1 MSFFE
6 LTCKEKSMNIEI
18 NVNELFETVLANLPV
33 QTIHPIHKAMLEEA
47 CEHVLKQ
54 KDEFESIEE
63 MERAVHLSFTILNPI
78 FQSTMIS
85 MLENADTVTINY
97 RGVKDILTSESAILI
112 PVN

>member
-1 MSFFE
+1 MSA
-6 LTCKEKSMNIEI
+6 EI
-18 NVNELFETVLANLPV
+18 NVNELFETVMANLPV

-54 KDEFESIEE
+54 KDEYGSIKE
-63 MERAVHLSFTILNPI
+63 MERAVHLSFNVLNPV
-78 FQSTMIS
+78 FQSTITA
-85 MLENADTVTINY
+85 MLEKADKVEINY